1 MPDQTASRAGS
12 PLDLTGQVLKADVS
26 CIALGSQS
34 DVYKGKW
41 THGRNNEVVSN
52 AIPLSKCEVR
62 SLIYI
67 LKLFQLALK
76 VLRSEIFDV
85 RLSAQVSEVSSTLAA
100 CFQTVNFLPLRIVG
114 NSLSRP

>member
-52 AIPLSKCEVR
+52 AISLSKCEVR

-76 VLRSEIFDV
+76 VLRSETFDV

>member
-1 MPDQTASRAGS
+1 MSEREASRAGS

-34 DVYKGKW
+34 DVFKGKW

-52 AIPLSKCEVR
+52 AISLSKCEVR
-62 SLIYI
+62 SLIYNV
-67 LKLFQLALK
+67 KFFQLALK